1 MKNFENSGQT
11 RKPAFVQNS
20 VQNASQV
27 GGPNW
32 VIIFGGAIVSIL
44 SVKLGRKL
52 REAIG
57 TNWKRDDVKTLNEPD
72 RKSDTQGT
80 LGVNPLHSRLCCY
93 RLDGVVRNHYVS
105 GGSHGMV
112 EMKVGPQDAV
122 CQCENKSSHT
132 LALLQQK
139 LSEFSV
145 PCNSRENIPLWECL
159 EQHDISNGHLQQS
172 NSSESVSTSDTS
184 PDLLTKRDVARRL
197 RQQVKRRDDMI
208 VEMQTQITYQQQTIT
223 SHFVHMENLQ
233 MQLDAANK
241 DLFGAE
247 REIQRLRKAIA
258 DHCAGNAVDMSCSP
272 GPMTNNHVL
281 LNHSINRSMED
292 AYGSTVG
299 DADHCNGE
307 THRFQEQEQGQRY
320 DLRTS
325 DVKICKI
332 GEGLQCFPSDRKEA
346 MATDEYTIESVKDL
360 EREVAELKQLV
371 SGKNHLL
378 EAYERQRIELCSQ
391 LKELHLNLGTQV
403 GSVL

>member
-197 RQQVKRRDDMI
+197 RQQ
-208 VEMQTQITYQQQTIT
+208 
-223 SHFVHMENLQ
+223 

>member
-1 MKNFENSGQT
+1 MLPRGEFNPLSHCFQCEFELYPCTVLNIMKNFENSGQT

-197 RQQVKRRDDMI
+197 RQQ
-208 VEMQTQITYQQQTIT
+208 
-223 SHFVHMENLQ
+223 

-258 DHCAGNAVDMSCSP
+258 DHCADQWKMH
-272 GPMTNNHVL
+272 MVL
-281 LNHSINRSMED
+281 QLVMPITAMEKLTDFKNRNR
-292 AYGSTVG
+292 A
-299 DADHCNGE
+299 
-307 THRFQEQEQGQRY
+307 R
-320 DLRTS
+320 
-325 DVKICKI
+325 
-332 GEGLQCFPSDRKEA
+332 DRKEA